1 MYSVLISAQLTAVLE
16 IQLADTHPHTDNYRM
31 PSAHAH
37 QSITMSTNQTPRWYS
52 ISLTIDFID
61 GHFQVTP
68 IAG

>member
-1 MYSVLISAQLTAVLE
+1 MYSVLIIAQFTAVLE

-52 ISLTIDFID
+52 IDFID